1 MMNSDDQM
9 MSRCL
14 ELAALAKRSGDS
26 QVGSVVVR
34 RGAIIGEGVESVRL
48 VNDPT
53 AHAEIVAIRIAC
65 EKSGTLDLSDCELF
79 TNVEPCV
86 MCSYAIKQTR
96 IGRVVF

>member
-14 ELAALAKRSGDS
+14 ELAALAKKSGDS

-34 RGAIIGEGVESVRL
+34 RWEIIGAGVESVRL
-48 VNDPT
+48 ANDPT
-53 AHAEIVAIRIAC
+53 AHAEIVAIRMAC

-86 MCSYAIKQTR
+86 MCLYAIKKTR